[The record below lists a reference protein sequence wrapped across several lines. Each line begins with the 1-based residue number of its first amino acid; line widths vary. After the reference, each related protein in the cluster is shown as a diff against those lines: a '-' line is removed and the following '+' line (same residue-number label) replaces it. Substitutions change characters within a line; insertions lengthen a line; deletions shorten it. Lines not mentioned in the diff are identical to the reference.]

1 MPYLIPMII
10 HTLNII
16 FALHNQIQANTCTS
30 LYEKNNTNTLNAGC
44 CCAFPPLFLSFPA
57 AECMFVFSQR
67 KLVRQQNQDVPKHFI
82 SLGLWQIVKDYIT
95 TCQYKFATKKP
106 LHSIIY
112 FFLMKKKMQIHC
124 FVNQNTTCQMWKFL
138 EKRQQTYPSQET
150 NQTKPLRRCLHIGLP
165 DLNFKVHHDSVETH
179 SSRSCN
185 IN

>member
-112 FFLMKKKMQIHC
+112 FFFNEKE
-124 FVNQNTTCQMWKFL
+124 NANTLFCKSKHYMSDVEVLGK
-138 EKRQQTYPSQET
+138 ET
-150 NQTKPLRRCLHIGLP
+150 TNIPFSRNKPNQTTQEMLTYRIA
-165 DLNFKVHHDSVETH
+165 
-179 SSRSCN
+179 RS
-185 IN
+185 